1 MMDVLVGFLRNG
13 VAMRFVRIE
22 LVPTRVNHQIAT
34 PKVNMVRSWA
44 IERDA
49 QRQSFTHRLIPESP
63 QGNACGGARAY
74 RPRTQ

>member
-1 MMDVLVGFLRNG
+1 MMGIFIPFLGDG

-63 QGNACGGARAY
+63 QGNACGGARTY

>member
-1 MMDVLVGFLRNG
+1 MMGMFVNFLGNG
-13 VAMRFVRIE
+13 VAMRFVRVE
-22 LVPTRVNHQIAT
+22 LVPTGVNQQITT
-34 PKVNMVRSWA
+34 PKVNMVRNWA

-63 QGNACGGARAY
+63 QGNAGGSTRTY